1 MQPKRQPPRLTLHSS
16 TSGGRSRE
24 TPTMAG
30 RSRSHRAGSEGG
42 PLLRVPGRT
51 SLPYLCPQRMTDWEG
66 AQLTSF
72 LKPSTPS
79 YHWSWNLEVEDGSQE
94 AATGRR

>member
-1 MQPKRQPPRLTLHSS
+1 MQPKRQPPRLMLHSS

-51 SLPYLCPQRMTDWEG
+51 SLPYLCPKER
-66 AQLTSF
+66 LTG
-72 LKPSTPS
+72 KGPS
-79 YHWSWNLEVEDGSQE
+79 
-94 AATGRR
+94 